1 MYIRQRKPKYNHKI
15 FNKIIEL
22 EGKYEPR
29 RYFRYQRRGLRYSL
43 PTSIKNTCRYI
54 DRNIINIF
62 GNGIYKNYGRID
74 FSAKQLY
81 NLYASVFISLVTGV
95 LVNVINIDLSSF
107 LNQDVNIP
115 TKMFLYL
122 IASIFMLIPV
132 ALVAIITFLTISL
145 LQRDYLNEYDLFI
158 MPYERQKIVKEL
170 EKRLPYKGLF

>member
-1 MYIRQRKPKYNHKI
+1 MKPLKPRYNQRVFDKIR
-15 FNKIIEL
+15 EL

-74 FSAKQLY
+74 FNTKQLY
-81 NLYASVFISLVTGV
+81 NLYASVFIGLVTGV

-115 TKMFLYL
+115 TRIVLGL
-122 IASIFMLIPV
+122 IAGSIMLIPMTIV
-132 ALVAIITFLTISL
+132 VAIVFLTVFL
-145 LQRDYLNEYDLFI
+145 LQKDYLNEYDLFI

-170 EKRLPYKGLF
+170 EKRLPYRGLF

>member
-1 MYIRQRKPKYNHKI
+1 MKPLKPRYNQKVFDKI
-15 FNKIIEL
+15 QEL

-74 FSAKQLY
+74 FNTKQLY
-81 NLYASVFISLVTGV
+81 NLYASVFIGLVTGV
-95 LVNVINIDLSSF
+95 LVNAINIDLSSF
-107 LNQDVNIP
+107 LNQDVNLP
-115 TKMFLYL
+115 TRIVLGL
-122 IASIFMLIPV
+122 IAGSVMLIPMIV
-132 ALVAIITFLTISL
+132 IAAIAFLTIFL
-145 LQRDYLNEYDLFI
+145 LQKDYLNEYDLFI

-170 EKRLPYKGLF
+170 EKRLPYRGLF